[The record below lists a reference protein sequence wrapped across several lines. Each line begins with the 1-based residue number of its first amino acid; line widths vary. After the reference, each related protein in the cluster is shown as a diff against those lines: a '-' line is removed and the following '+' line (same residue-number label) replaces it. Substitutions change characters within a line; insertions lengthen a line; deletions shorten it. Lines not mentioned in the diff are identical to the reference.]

1 MYKTA
6 SGERAFVDAF
16 KDVKAKK
23 KKKRCQS
30 EVILGVGGPQSN
42 WQVPCK
48 RQKKGVTGTED
59 KLHEDRGR
67 DGREQATS
75 PGTPGGP
82 EAGKG
87 RKDPILELLKGPQ
100 PCTTLISGVWPP

>member
-1 MYKTA
+1 MYKTT

-23 KKKRCQS
+23 KRCQG

-75 PGTPGGP
+75 PGTP
-82 EAGKG
+82 EAPK
-87 RKDPILELLKGPQ
+87 LEKAER
-100 PCTTLISGVWPP
+100 TLSWRFWRDLSPAPP